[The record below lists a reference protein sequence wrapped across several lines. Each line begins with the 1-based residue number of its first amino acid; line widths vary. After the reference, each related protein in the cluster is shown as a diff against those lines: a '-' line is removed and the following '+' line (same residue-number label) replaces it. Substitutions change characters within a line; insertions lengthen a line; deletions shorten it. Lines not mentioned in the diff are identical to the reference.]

1 MLDPQRV
8 KLDAANIG
16 FLVRTGQKVDMDK
29 VKMFLQT
36 DDSGCVNVRREADT
50 PVNELHVMGGQRFG
64 LEGNMNLQMYA
75 RQQRQINGYPLR
87 SFSANAP
94 AVILPP
100 KYGGFP
106 QYTQNESERTD
117 YVSRFTEPISAPL
130 QQNTLLLGREGY
142 TVDNF
147 SASDPFTP
155 MGFEMNLHKSKD
167 AIDANEYQ
175 HALKRYLER
184 TENRRVA
191 MSGGKSKR
199 TKGPPIG
206 VNDGVFIGSDGRIM
220 TQVAS
225 VNDAAY
231 MTSNAFS
238 NYNSKVNSM
247 LQQQGPPDQ
256 NDRIM
261 RNIPSNRAPEP
272 FVNMDMLEDNANL
285 ISLVPQNPG
294 VRNSDLIQNN
304 AFLTPAFSRA
314 PITGMQAGSLLGSSG
329 SSTSSQSTISIGNLF
344 ATPEEIQFA
353 DPRATQYMGRISAA
367 DRRLL
372 RAAQANQPKPAR
384 RGSRN
389 RIQTSRFSPA

>member
-1 MLDPQRV
+1 
-8 KLDAANIG
+8 
-16 FLVRTGQKVDMDK
+16 
-29 VKMFLQT
+29 
-36 DDSGCVNVRREADT
+36 
-50 PVNELHVMGGQRFG
+50 
-64 LEGNMNLQMYA
+64 MNLQMYA

-130 QQNTLLLGREGY
+130 QQNTLLLSRQGY

-199 TKGPPIG
+199 TKGAPIG
-206 VNDGVFIGSDGRIM
+206 INDGVFIGSDGRIM

-225 VNDAAY
+225 VNDSAF

-238 NYNSKVNSM
+238 NYQSKVNAI
-247 LQQQGPPDQ
+247 QQHQGPPAQ
-256 NDRIM
+256 NDQTM
-261 RNIPSNRAPEP
+261 QNLPSNRPLEP
-272 FVNMDMLEDNANL
+272 SVGLEVLEDNANL
-285 ISLVPQNPG
+285 ISLVPQTPG
-294 VRNSDLIQNN
+294 VRNSELNLNN
-304 AFLTPAFSRA
+304 AFLTPAISRG
-314 PITGMQAGSLLGSSG
+314 PITGMQAGSLLSSSG
-329 SSTSSQSTISIGNLF
+329 SSTSSRSTISVGNLF
-344 ATPEEIQFA
+344 ATPEEIQFT
-353 DPRATQYMGRISAA
+353 DPRAPQYMGRISAA
-367 DRRLL
+367 DRKLL
-372 RAAQANQPKPAR
+372 RAAQANPPAR
-384 RGSRN
+384 LS
-389 RIQTSRFSPA
+389 